1 MYSGFCSSQAYLLA
15 DELSELRWLVASRS
29 LSLRGICFG
38 AVRVITTAG
47 HRQARGVHSVSW
59 APKQSEC
66 PPPTEARC
74 LQSPRCTADRE
85 LEAGQEVGT
94 RGRVRQRLGA
104 GLCLGLVSDTLRS
117 SQKGHPSLNPT
128 SPRALQTLCV
138 CGGWGRLR
146 LRQAQGYTL
155 QRDAFWTSAIPDCP
169 GSKQ

>member
-1 MYSGFCSSQAYLLA
+1 MVGGLSFSLA
-15 DELSELRWLVASRS
+15 
-29 LSLRGICFG
+29 
-38 AVRVITTAG
+38 AG
-47 HRQARGVHSVSW
+47 HLFWGSTGDHNRRPQTGQGRALRFLGTQTERVSTPHRSAVFTKSALYCRSRAGSW
-59 APKQSEC
+59 AGSGDEG
-66 PPPTEARC
+66 
-74 LQSPRCTADRE
+74 
-85 LEAGQEVGT
+85 AGET
-94 RGRVRQRLGA
+94 KALGA